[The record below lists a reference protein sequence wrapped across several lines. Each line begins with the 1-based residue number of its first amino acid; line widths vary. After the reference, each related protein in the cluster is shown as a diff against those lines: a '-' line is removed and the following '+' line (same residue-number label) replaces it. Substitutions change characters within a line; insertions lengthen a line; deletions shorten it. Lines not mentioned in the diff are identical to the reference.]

1 MLGLAIF
8 VVVIIWLYCVY
19 AKVIKSSNAV
29 REAKAGIDV
38 QLRKRY
44 DLIPNLLTIA
54 NKFMEH
60 EKELFTEIT
69 KLRSMAMEAPTGSA
83 ASMAA
88 NAKLDSLLGQF
99 KVSMENYPQLKSDQ
113 TMLHAMQSYNE
124 TEEHIAASRRFY
136 NSALSEL
143 RNTTQIFPGT
153 LFAFL
158 ATEQLQSVYYET
170 SEEARQP
177 INAADI
183 LK

>member
-1 MLGLAIF
+1 MLGLIIF
-8 VVVIIWLYCVY
+8 VVVAIWLYSVY
-19 AKVIKSSNAV
+19 AKLIKATNSV
-29 REAKAGIDV
+29 KEARSGIDV

-60 EKELFTEIT
+60 EKELLTEIT
-69 KLRSMAMEAPTGSA
+69 KLRTLAMEAPTGSA

-99 KVSMENYPQLKSDQ
+99 KVSVENYPNLKSDS

-124 TEEHIAASRRFY
+124 TEEHIAASRSFY

-143 RNTTQIFPGT
+143 RNTAQIFPGS
-153 LFAFL
+153 LFAYL
-158 ATEQLQSVYYET
+158 AKSDLESVYYET

-177 INAADI
+177 VNAAQY